1 MSMLSPATSASRS
14 AKLSVRGVGK
24 RYHLGN
30 RTTIEAVRDV
40 SFDVT
45 EGEICALLGPSGCGK
60 STMLRMVAGLEDP
73 STGSMFLDGKHIDG
87 PDKSRGMVFQR
98 YTSFD
103 WMTVQKNVEYGMRIN
118 GVPLAERRANAQR
131 FIQLVKLTK
140 FKDAYPHELS
150 GGMQQRV
157 AIARTLAN
165 GPSIL
170 LMDEP
175 FGALDAETKWQM
187 QELMIGIVEKSNA
200 TVLLVTHDVVEA
212 IFLADRILFM
222 SRHPG
227 TIRENLVTEFKNGR
241 RLASHEEMIEAEG
254 FYELEKRIMLLMRDE
269 MRGDLEEPNSVHRPS

>member
-1 MSMLSPATSASRS
+1 MLNSPSPLSGE

-24 RYHLGN
+24 RYELG
-30 RTTIEAVRDV
+30 RRMAIEAVRDIT
-40 SFDVT
+40 FDVL
-45 EGEICALLGPSGCGK
+45 EGEVCALLGPSGCGK
-60 STMLRMVAGLEDP
+60 STVLRMVAGLEDP
-73 STGSMFLDGKHIDG
+73 SSGAMFLDGKPIHG

-118 GVPLAERRANAQR
+118 GVPRAKRRDNADR

-140 FKDAYPHELS
+140 FKNAYPRELS

-187 QELMIGIVEKSNA
+187 QELMIGIVEKSRA
-200 TVLLVTHDVVEA
+200 TVLLVTHDLEEA
-212 IFLADRILFM
+212 IFLADRIFFM

-227 TIRENLVTEFKNGR
+227 TIRATLVTEFKQGR
-241 RLASHEEMIEAEG
+241 RFASHEEMMEADG
-254 FYELEKRIMLLMRDE
+254 FHELERSIMHLMREE
-269 MRGDLEEPNSVHRPS
+269 MRGAEESPQAT